1 MKCRQA
7 REYMG
12 AYLYGDLAPDEM
24 RELRVHAQD
33 CVLCRE
39 DLATRGRIVSSLPDA
54 SPALSDTDRQRI
66 AWSVKGAIRKQETRT
81 RPLALR
87 LAPAFA
93 LAAAVLA
100 AGFFAGRMATRP
112 AQPPPGAGEL
122 AKRHGRP
129 DATVVI
135 KETTPDPSKTGK
147 TADQLIDLLRSM
159 NPSAAI
165 TGGGRQGTQSR
176 HSPDRKAPMSHD
188 DGVKMAPA
196 QKPQAAPDNSAVTPK
211 DSSPSPKNTETGPNS
226 ENTKLPRVT
235 DPKNAETTPS
245 ESQ

>member
-1 MKCRQA
+1 
-7 REYMG
+7 MG

-39 DLATRGRIVSSLPDA
+39 DLATRGRVVSSLPDA

-66 AWSVKGAIRKQETRT
+66 AWSVKGAIRKREVRT

-100 AGFFAGRMATRP
+100 VGFLAGRMAIRT
-112 AQPPPGAGEL
+112 AQHSPGAGEL
-122 AKRHGRP
+122 VKRHSPPG
-129 DATVVI
+129 AKVEI

-147 TADQLIDLLRSM
+147 AADQLIDLLRSM
-159 NPSAAI
+159 SPSAGI
-165 TGGGRQGTQSR
+165 TGGGRQGATGSR
-176 HSPDRKAPMSHD
+176 HWPVRKAPMSQD
-188 DGVKMAPA
+188 VGVKVAPGSFSPAPA
-196 QKPQAAPDNSAVTPK
+196 YRPQAAPDNIAVTPK
-211 DSSPSPKNTETGPNS
+211 ESSPGLKNTETGPNS